1 MATPLAPTRVQV
13 EAYSEELR
21 SGAHGNSQILTDENR
36 RMPKE
41 FFKITSK
48 DQREKKLIRNT
59 LGWWLSLVIDQ
70 AEYVLPLL
78 LVYTA
83 MFKLA
88 TALLKLVLNC

>member
-1 MATPLAPTRVQV
+1 
-13 EAYSEELR
+13 
-21 SGAHGNSQILTDENR
+21 
-36 RMPKE
+36 
-41 FFKITSK
+41 
-48 DQREKKLIRNT
+48 LIRNT